1 MGLLYLQGNRVCLA
15 VPGGSTPPKGMLL
28 GSTPGG
34 SIVYVEPTAA
44 APLNNDLAAARGEAY
59 AAEESVLWRLT
70 GTVMEDLDSLQ
81 HNLDVV
87 RTLISPLISELHY
100 IIGCRLAL
108 VPLGTAKIC

>member
-1 MGLLYLQGNRVCLA
+1 MLESYKELYLQGNRVCLA

-34 SIVYVEPTAA
+34 GIVYIEPTAA

-59 AAEESVLWRLT
+59 AAEEAVLWRLT
-70 GTVMEDLDSLQ
+70 GSVMEVLDSLH

-87 RTLISPLISELHY
+87 GFLVLWVK
-100 IIGCRLAL
+100 AL
-108 VPLGTAKIC
+108 C